1 MVLLKQLFTYSIV
14 VLIFI
19 CTASQ
24 SSAQNSKKAKK
35 SYDKA
40 LKLIEKG
47 KYDDV
52 FSLLLGAVMEEKELE
67 EGQDRKFI
75 GEVFALYA
83 RFFVSETY
91 YGAASQY
98 FFLAALN
105 YQRGGHI
112 AEAQAAIKL
121 VSFYEDSA
129 RKYQSFYG
137 FESWNTEREYSR
149 YPVSSIDKTSGDT
162 TWFTMDLGIRD
173 SIRIDQSGWFVAIYD
188 ASKPERY
195 IEALGQTTVVSID
208 QGRSQWYMVMS
219 DDGKASGFTPQIGDL
234 NYMEIGANPDAYD
247 GLIQQLTRFH
257 IPFLGD

>member
-52 FSLLLGAVMEEKELE
+52 FSLLLGAVVEEKELE

-105 YQRGGHI
+105 YQRGGSHCRSAGCHTTSLVLMKI
-112 AEAQAAIKL
+112 QQESIK
-121 VSFYEDSA
+121 VF
-129 RKYQSFYG
+129 
-137 FESWNTEREYSR
+137 
-149 YPVSSIDKTSGDT
+149 
-162 TWFTMDLGIRD
+162 M
-173 SIRIDQSGWFVAIYD
+173 
-188 ASKPERY
+188 ASKVG
-195 IEALGQTTVVSID
+195 IQKGNI
-208 QGRSQWYMVMS
+208 
-219 DDGKASGFTPQIGDL
+219 
-234 NYMEIGANPDAYD
+234 PD
-247 GLIQQLTRFH
+247 TRFL
-257 IPFLGD
+257 P